1 MHLPNRAVRRAVAY
15 GVSLYR
21 TRQRWEYAVERIR
34 AMMNDDKNS
43 DMPDRMN
50 IWTTIGGYAL
60 GATIIFIMFYWALPA
75 TSLN

>member
-1 MHLPNRAVRRAVAY
+1 
-15 GVSLYR
+15 
-21 TRQRWEYAVERIR
+21 
-34 AMMNDDKNS
+34 MMNDDKNS

>member
-1 MHLPNRAVRRAVAY
+1 
-15 GVSLYR
+15 
-21 TRQRWEYAVERIR
+21 
-34 AMMNDDKNS
+34 MMNHDEDT

-60 GATIIFIMFYWALPA
+60 GAAIIFIMFYWALPA